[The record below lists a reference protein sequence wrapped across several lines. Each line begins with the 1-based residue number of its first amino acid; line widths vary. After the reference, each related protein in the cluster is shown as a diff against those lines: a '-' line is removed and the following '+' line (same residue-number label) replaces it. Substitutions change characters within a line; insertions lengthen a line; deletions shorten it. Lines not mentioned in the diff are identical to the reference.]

1 MKAKS
6 ILAILAIALLSLA
19 ACQKTPVKVF
29 HLTGAPDLEIPCDG
43 GYAMF
48 GIEANE
54 YDHWTVA
61 KDVDWLTIEHT
72 FGPGDETS
80 GYDDAVLMFHADRWI
95 MNESRVAKITV
106 TGPGG
111 DYTKTITQF
120 RKAVPEK
127 PLSITETLEATAVTT
142 EIELPEG
149 YWVKAENDS
158 AWLTVDKCEE
168 GLLKVS
174 AEANTGEQRTATIKI
189 LLSDGALLGT
199 VTVTQK
205 GA

>member
-6 ILAILAIALLSLA
+6 IIAILAIALLSLA

-29 HLTGAPDLEIPCDG
+29 HLTGTTDLEIPCDG

-54 YDHWTVA
+54 NDHWTVA

-120 RKAVPEK
+120 RKALPEK

-168 GLLKVS
+168 GLLQVS
-174 AEANTGEQRTATIKI
+174 AETNTGEERTATVKI

-205 GA
+205 SA